1 VKICTLAFVYN
12 ARDWHNP
19 VAYCLQE
26 VARKRSGSN
35 VIPIDNYHDYG
46 GCRTAVEEFF
56 SHQSQYLFEDGA
68 KRRKI

>member
-1 VKICTLAFVYN
+1 
-12 ARDWHNP
+12 
-19 VAYCLQE
+19 